1 MLHHAVGLPQPIKPI
16 TATPPRTSSSVAT
29 FCRQMRQGERRR
41 TSGTLL
47 RVASRGCEV
56 RGKGSAALRGGAGAV
71 SGEGRVRAPAGFRPG
86 RRRAELAGTGPPA
99 LGSGPVCGS
108 TCSVGPG
115 AQRSWGS
122 RSDRAGARVGAPA
135 RCLCLRLRPHTQRQV
150 LGFPAF
156 CFVMGGAGAGRG
168 RSGAAVAGVSA
179 VRGAALCGSLL
190 QVRSPARLPAH
201 HP

>member
-56 RGKGSAALRGGAGAV
+56 RGKGSAALRGGAGAIR
-71 SGEGRVRAPAGFRPG
+71 GEGRARAPAGFRPG
-86 RRRAELAGTGPPA
+86 TRRAELAGTGPAA

-122 RSDRAGARVGAPA
+122 RSDRAGAPA

-156 CFVMGGAGAGRG
+156 CFVMGGAGA
-168 RSGAAVAGVSA
+168 AVAGVSA